1 MSELQEIGTP
11 DIIRLLVGNKCDLIN
26 DRQVSVEEAGNFAM
40 EHNMAHIE
48 TSALDGSNVDEAFKL
63 IVDEI
68 HKKVAMN

>member
-1 MSELQEIGTP
+1 MRELQEIGTP
-11 DIIRLLVGNKCDLIN
+11 DIIRLLVGNKSDLIN
-26 DRQVSVEEAGNFAM
+26 DRQVSVEEAGNFAQ